1 MTEQIPNIDPL
12 AVEAEKSLLGAMMF
26 SATAVADGLDAV
38 NVEDFLD
45 PIHRSV
51 FMAIAQLANEDVTID
66 VQSVVTKMDESGSL
80 KKLKCIDY
88 VLQLPSCAGAGANAK
103 YYAKIIRD
111 NSVKRQ
117 LGAICKSFCQKSL
130 ESNSDSG
137 EAMTEQ
143 AINALIRLIDRRKDN
158 TLHTISQ
165 LNDEFMEVQKQLRD
179 GTLNLAGIDT
189 GFCGLDQIIH
199 GMRPGNLVLIAA
211 RPGVGKTAFT
221 LAILLNQMSCK
232 RKVLFIS
239 LEMPKEEIQER
250 IFSRWS
256 RLPVTVLRDSHR
268 DDAQWQQIL
277 EANRELNKMA
287 NHFWISESANT
298 LSQIYRD
305 ARRLSAK
312 EGIDLIAIDYLQL
325 ISGVRAENRNQEV
338 GKIARALKKMAIELH
353 CPIIALSQLNRGL
366 EARADKTPTLADLRD
381 SGELEQAADIVMLM
395 YAELADTGNP
405 TDYLGVPIDA
415 EIMNIIVAK
424 HRQGPVGRTQLSFD
438 PGIMMFQNL

>member
-38 NVEDFLD
+38 SVEDFLD

-51 FMAIAQLANEDVTID
+51 FMAIAQLANEDVAID
-66 VQSVVTKMDESGSL
+66 LQSVVTKMNELGSL
-80 KKLKCIDY
+80 KKLNCIDY
-88 VLQLPSCAGAGANAK
+88 VLQLPTYAGAGANAK
-103 YYAKIIRD
+103 YYANIIRD

-117 LGAICKSFCQKSL
+117 FGSICKRFYQKSL
-130 ESNSDSG
+130 ESNTDSG
-137 EAMTEQ
+137 EAITEQ
-143 AINALIRLIDRRKDN
+143 AINELIRLIDQRKDN
-158 TLHTISQ
+158 ALHTIPQ

-189 GFCGLDQIIH
+189 GFNGVDQIIH

-221 LAILLNQMSCK
+221 LGILLNQMSCN
-232 RKVLFIS
+232 RRVLFIS

-277 EANRELNKMA
+277 ESNRELNKIA

-305 ARRLSAK
+305 ARRLNAK

-325 ISGVRAENRNQEV
+325 INGVRAENRNQEV
-338 GKIARALKKMAIELH
+338 GKIARSLKKMAIELH

-366 EARADKTPTLADLRD
+366 EARSDKTPTLADLRD

-395 YAELADTGNP
+395 YADLADSGNP
-405 TDYLGVPIDA
+405 TDYLGVQLEA
-415 EIMNIIVAK
+415 ELMNVIVAK

-438 PGIMMFQNL
+438 PEIMMFRDL

>member
-1 MTEQIPNIDPL
+1 
-12 AVEAEKSLLGAMMF
+12 
-26 SATAVADGLDAV
+26 
-38 NVEDFLD
+38 
-45 PIHRSV
+45 
-51 FMAIAQLANEDVTID
+51 MAIAQLANEDVTID

-158 TLHTISQ
+158 TLHTIPQ

-232 RKVLFIS
+232 RNVLFIS

-338 GKIARALKKMAIELH
+338 GKIARALKKWQSNYIAQLLH
-353 CPIIALSQLNRGL
+353 YRS
-366 EARADKTPTLADLRD
+366 
-381 SGELEQAADIVMLM
+381 
-395 YAELADTGNP
+395 
-405 TDYLGVPIDA
+405 
-415 EIMNIIVAK
+415 
-424 HRQGPVGRTQLSFD
+424 
-438 PGIMMFQNL
+438 